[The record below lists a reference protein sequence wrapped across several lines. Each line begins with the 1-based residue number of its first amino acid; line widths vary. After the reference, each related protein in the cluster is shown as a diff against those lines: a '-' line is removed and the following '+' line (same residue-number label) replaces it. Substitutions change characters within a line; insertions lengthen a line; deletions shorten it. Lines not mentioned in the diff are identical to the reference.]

1 MKSFNGPVKKLLFA
15 DELLST
21 GTKWTLTY
29 IDKLRMRYESE
40 IGEPSDDEVASDDGE
55 DDEEQDAEEAEE
67 AEEDAESDG
76 EESDD

>member
-29 IDKLRMRYESE
+29 IDKLQSRYKKEVE
-40 IGEPSDDEVASDDGE
+40 DQTDEPSDDGE
-55 DDEEQDAEEAEE
+55 DDEEPHVEGDV
-67 AEEDAESDG
+67 EDEDDEDDG
-76 EESDD
+76 EESEESD